1 MMMTMK
7 DKMLKQKVLNCLY
20 SSPISQINIHVQ
32 VCWDYILPSLHISRK
47 SLYDECL
54 AMWHSTIRFSI
65 WSLKSLSA
73 GWTFRNWLGYLR
85 NYIVEFNHWRIR
97 QEFSNPWLECL
108 YQADKHNKKVFY
120 CFCKNRIELKN
131 RKMGIKG
138 SLLSLLLTLTT
149 LVEIIIIWVLQFLS
163 FYFLNLNRNC
173 HLICRPGLFFRV
185 NRGCKFYA

>member
-1 MMMTMK
+1 MYKSVEIISFLHYTFPENHFMMNALPCDTVQYASAFEANN
-7 DKMLKQKVLNCLY
+7 LCLLVGHLN
-20 SSPISQINIHVQ
+20 
-32 VCWDYILPSLHISRK
+32 
-47 SLYDECL
+47 
-54 AMWHSTIRFSI
+54 
-65 WSLKSLSA
+65 
-73 GWTFRNWLGYLR
+73 RNWLGYLH

-163 FYFLNLNRNC
+163 FYFLNLNRDC
-173 HLICRPGLFFRV
+173 YLICRPDLFFRV
-185 NRGCKFYA
+185 NSGCKFYA